1 MAKGCR
7 KIMDKAATFRH
18 ERPSTGSSK
27 QVNNKQMGGIVLF
40 IVVAY
45 IITVIFN
52 FFLRKQILDSGPID
66 DNAREFLK
74 SLAPLGLEPLKWGLL
89 GLFGGI
95 GLVIIEFIPYRLNE
109 SPLPYGVEAIFLS
122 IGFLTY
128 YAIVRKQKP

>member
-1 MAKGCR
+1 
-7 KIMDKAATFRH
+7 
-18 ERPSTGSSK
+18 
-27 QVNNKQMGGIVLF
+27 MGGIVLF
-40 IVVAY
+40 IVTAY

-74 SLAPLGLEPLKWGLL
+74 SLAPLGWEPLMWGLL

-95 GLVIIEFIPYRLNE
+95 GLVVIEFIPYRLNE